1 MRLKNYLLLL
11 LMFVNMLILAQE
23 KTVTGTVTDQAGA
36 LPGVSIVVKGTTKG
50 VETDFDGK
58 FAIKVNQGDILVF
71 SFVGLKTIERIV
83 GNISVLNVRMEE
95 NTSLLDEVVI
105 VAYGTSSKEA
115 LTGSVAK
122 ISSESLETR
131 PTANLSAAIEGAT
144 PGVIATAASGQ
155 PGSGQSI
162 RIRGFG
168 SFGAS
173 NAPLY
178 VVDGIPIN
186 GDLSNINTNDIESI
200 TILKDASSTALYGN
214 KATNG
219 VVMVTTKTG
228 RSQVGEISLSIST
241 GVVERAIP
249 EYNRVNAQQYYPIMW
264 ESLRNSMAIPGVDS
278 PADVTAAN
286 LSATN
291 GIFGVLGYN
300 PFNVPNNN
308 VVGVDGNLN
317 PNASLLYNDFDWE
330 GAVTRTGI
338 RRNVDLSY
346 QGKSDKADFYASLGY
361 LNEEGYLINSDYQR
375 ITARVNV
382 NYQAKDW
389 LKLGANISGALT
401 EGNQSNLGG
410 SNSFRNPFRFTRNM
424 GPIYPVY
431 AHDPVTGA
439 FILDE
444 NGDRVFDIE
453 DNRPSGAST
462 GRHVVVERQL
472 DRDFDEITAVNLKT
486 YADFRLAEGLNF
498 RTNLSYEEQ
507 NRYNTFF
514 WNKIIGDG
522 APDGLGFKQYVRT
535 ATIGFNQL
543 LNYNVSF
550 EEHNF
555 EFLAGHES
563 QSLAIDDFSGTRTK
577 QIAAG
582 NFELI
587 NYVNTTDLSSERDE
601 NNDESYFG
609 RINYNY
615 NNRYYLSSSVRR
627 DGSSRFAKDKRWGT
641 FWSLGGSWSVDRENF
656 MSNVEWVNLLKVR
669 VSYGE
674 LGNNRGIGYYPHLA
688 LFALDNNNLS
698 EPGITRSSL
707 GAPDLLWET
716 SANFDVAVEFELFN
730 RLRGSVEYYN
740 KESQNLIF
748 DVPVAFSD
756 GADSKKENIGTLFNR
771 GIEVGLSY
779 DVFKKEDFTWT
790 FNINAATLQNE
801 FTKLPQE
808 EIINGT
814 KKLKVGKGLFD
825 YWIRD
830 WYGVDPSDGSGL
842 FIAEDPAASGVRTIN
857 GVAVTPFS
865 NNARFHYAGSAIPDL
880 TGSFS
885 NDIKYKGFSLTT
897 LFTYQIGGES
907 LDFNYAGIME
917 SGGYGTAKS
926 VDILNRWQQPADV
939 TDVPRMDAALSSQW
953 SGTSDRW
960 LTDASYLNLRQV
972 NLSYNFKTD
981 ITERIGLTGLK
992 MYLSAENLFSI
1003 NARKGLNVQQQFNGN
1018 TSNVYTPSR
1027 IVTLGVN
1034 LKL

>member
-1 MRLKNYLLLL
+1 
-11 LMFVNMLILAQE
+11 MLILAQE

-36 LPGVSIVVKGTTKG
+36 LPGVSIVIKGTTKG

-264 ESLRNSMAIPGVDS
+264 ESLRNSMAIPGVDT

-317 PNASLLYNDFDWE
+317 PNASLLYNDFNWE

-401 EGNQSNLGG
+401 EGNQSNIGG
-410 SNSFRNPFRFTRNM
+410 STSFRNPFRFTRNM

-431 AHDPVTGA
+431 EHDPITGA

-444 NGDRVFDIE
+444 NGNKVFDIE

-486 YADFRLAEGLNF
+486 YADFRMAEGLNF

-507 NRYNTFF
+507 DRYNTFF

-550 EEHNF
+550 KEHNF

-563 QSLAIDDFSGTRTK
+563 QSLVIDDFSGTRTK

-716 SANFDVAVEFELFN
+716 SANFDVAIEFELFN

-790 FNINAATLQNE
+790 FNVNAATLQNE

-842 FIAEDPAASGVRTIN
+842 FVAEDPAASGVRTIN

-926 VDILNRWQQPADV
+926 VDILNRWQQPGDV

-981 ITERIGLTGLK
+981 ITERIGLTGLR

>member
-1 MRLKNYLLLL
+1 M
-11 LMFVNMLILAQE
+11 LMFMLLSMTILAQE
-23 KTVTGTVTDQAGA
+23 KTVTGTVTDQTGA
-36 LPGVSIVVKGTTKG
+36 LPGVSVIVKGTNKG

-58 FAIKVNQGDILVF
+58 YTILVNQGDILVF
-71 SFVGLKTIERIV
+71 SFVGLKTVERRV
-83 GNISVLNVRMEE
+83 GTIPVLNIKMEE
-95 NTSLLDEVVI
+95 DANLLDEVVV

-219 VVMVTTKTG
+219 VVMVTTKRG

-249 EYNRVNAQQYYPIMW
+249 EYNRINAQQYYPIMW
-264 ESLRNSMAIPGVDS
+264 ESLRNSMAIPGVDT
-278 PADVTAAN
+278 PADVTVAN
-286 LSATN
+286 QSATN
-291 GIFGVLGYN
+291 DIFGVLGYN

-308 VVGVDGNLN
+308 IVGVDGALN
-317 PNASLLYNDFDWE
+317 PNASLLYDDFDWE

-346 QGKSDKADFYASLGY
+346 QGKSEKADFYASLGY

-410 SNSFRNPFRFTRNM
+410 STSFRNPFRFTRNM

-431 AHDPVTGA
+431 AHDPITGA

-444 NGDRVFDIE
+444 NGNRVFDIE

-472 DRDFDEITAVNLKT
+472 DKDFDEITAVNLKT
-486 YADFRLAEGLNF
+486 YADFRLTEGLNF

-507 NRYNTFF
+507 DRYNTFF

-543 LNYNVSF
+543 LNYNISF

-555 EFLAGHES
+555 ELLAGHES

-587 NYVNTTDLSSERDE
+587 NYVNTTDLSSVRDE

-627 DGSSRFAKDKRWGT
+627 DGSSRFAQDKRWGT
-641 FWSLGGSWSVDRENF
+641 FWSLGGSWSVDRESF
-656 MSNVEWVNLLKVR
+656 MSNVEWVNFLKLR
-669 VSYGE
+669 ASYGE

-698 EPGITRSSL
+698 EPGIIRSSL

-716 SANFDVAVEFELFN
+716 SANFDVAIEFELFN

-756 GADSKKENIGTLFNR
+756 GADDKKENIGTLFNR
-771 GIEVGLSY
+771 GVEVGLSY
-779 DVFKKEDFTWT
+779 DIFKKKDFTWT
-790 FNINAATLQNE
+790 LNVNAATLQNE

-842 FIAEDPAASGVRTIN
+842 FVAEDPTASGVRTVN
-857 GVAVTPFS
+857 GVVVTPFS

-926 VDILNRWQQPADV
+926 VDILNRWQQPGDI

-960 LTDASYLNLRQV
+960 LTDASFLNLRQV
-972 NLSYNFKTD
+972 NLSYNFESDATK
-981 ITERIGLTGLK
+981 RIGLTGLRA
-992 MYLSAENLFSI
+992 YISAENLFSI

-1027 IVTLGVN
+1027 IITLGLN

>member
-1 MRLKNYLLLL
+1 MFLLIS
-11 LMFVNMLILAQE
+11 MSILAQE
-23 KTVTGTVTDQAGA
+23 KTVTGTVTDQTGA
-36 LPGVSIVVKGTTKG
+36 LPGVSVIIKGTNKG

-58 FAIKVNQGDILVF
+58 YTIKVNQGAILVF
-71 SFVGLKTIERIV
+71 SFVGLKATEKKV
-83 GNISVLNVRMEE
+83 GTSSVINVKMEE
-95 NTSLLDEVVI
+95 DSSLLDEVVV

-122 ISSESLETR
+122 IDAESLESR

-144 PGVIATAASGQ
+144 PGVVATAASGQ

-168 SFGAS
+168 SFSAS

-186 GDLSNINTNDIESI
+186 GNLNNINTNDIETIS
-200 TILKDASSTALYGN
+200 ILKDASSTALYGN

-219 VVMVTTKTG
+219 VVLVTTKKG
-228 RSQVGEISLSIST
+228 KSQVGEINLNMST
-241 GVVERAIP
+241 GVVVRAIP
-249 EYNRVNAQQYYPIMW
+249 EYERVNAKEYYPVMW
-264 ESLRNSMAIPGVDS
+264 EALRNTMAIPGVDS
-278 PADVTAAN
+278 PADLSAAN
-286 LSATN
+286 QSATN
-291 GIFGVLGYN
+291 NIYSVLGYN

-308 VVGVDGNLN
+308 IVGVDGTLN

-330 GAVTRTGI
+330 GAITRTGI

-346 QGKSDKADFYASLGY
+346 QGRSDKADFYASLGY
-361 LNEEGYLINSDYQR
+361 LKEEGYLINSDYQR
-375 ITARVNV
+375 ITSRINV

-389 LKLGANISGALT
+389 LKLGANISGALS
-401 EGNQSNLGG
+401 EGNQSNIGG
-410 SNSFRNPFRFTRNM
+410 SSSFRNPFRFTRGM
-424 GPIYPVY
+424 GPIYPVF
-431 AHDPVTGA
+431 AHDPITGE

-444 NGDRVFDIE
+444 NGNKVYDLD
-453 DNRPSGAST
+453 DSRPSGAST

-472 DRDFDEITAVNLKT
+472 DIDFDEITALNLKT
-486 YADFRLAEGLNF
+486 FADFRLAEGLNF
-498 RTNLSYEEQ
+498 TTNLSYEEQ

-514 WNKIIGDG
+514 WNKTVGDG

-535 ATIGFNQL
+535 STIGFNQL
-543 LNYNVSF
+543 LNYSKSFGDHNV
-550 EEHNF
+550 EV
-555 EFLAGHES
+555 LAGHES
-563 QSLAIDDFSGTRTK
+563 QNLTIDDFSGTRRK
-577 QIAAG
+577 QIAEG
-582 NFELI
+582 NYELI
-587 NYVNTTDLSSERDE
+587 NYVNTTNLVSQRDE

-609 RINYNY
+609 RINYNFK
-615 NNRYYLSSSVRR
+615 NKYYLSSSIRR
-627 DGSSRFAKDKRWGT
+627 DGSSRFSKDTRWGT
-641 FWSLGGSWSVDRENF
+641 FWSLGGSWSIDREKF
-656 MSNVEWVNLLKVR
+656 MTNVDWVDLLKFR
-669 VSYGE
+669 ASYGE

-688 LFALDNNNLS
+688 LFQLDNNNLS
-698 EPGITRSSL
+698 EPGIVRSSL

-716 SANFDVAVEFELFN
+716 SANFDVALEFELFTR

-756 GADSKKENIGTLFNR
+756 GADSKRENIGTLFNR
-771 GIEVGLSY
+771 GVEVSLSY
-779 DVFKKEDFTWT
+779 DIVKNENFKWT
-790 FNINAATLQNE
+790 LNVNAATLKNE
-801 FTKLPQE
+801 FTKLPQD

-830 WYGVDPSDGSGL
+830 WYGVDPADGSGL
-842 FIAEDPAASGVRTIN
+842 FVAEDPTATGVRTIN

-880 TGSFS
+880 TGSIS
-885 NDIKYKGFSLTT
+885 NNIEYKGFGLTA

-926 VDILNRWQQPADV
+926 VDILNRWQQPGDV

-960 LTDASYLNLRQV
+960 LTDASFLNLRQV
-972 NLSYNFKTD
+972 NLSYNFKSD
-981 ITERIGLTGLK
+981 VIERVGLTGLR
-992 MYLSAENLFSI
+992 MYMSAENLFSI
-1003 NARKGLNVQQQFNGN
+1003 NARKGLNVQQEFNGN
-1018 TSNVYTPSR
+1018 TSNTYTPSR
-1027 IVTLGVN
+1027 IITLGVN